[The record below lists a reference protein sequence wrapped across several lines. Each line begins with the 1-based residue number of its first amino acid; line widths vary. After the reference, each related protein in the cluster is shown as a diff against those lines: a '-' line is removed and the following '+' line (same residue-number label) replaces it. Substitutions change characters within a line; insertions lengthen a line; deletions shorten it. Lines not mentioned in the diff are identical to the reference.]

1 MKWNIDA
8 QYSND
13 TILGA
18 TNQDA
23 QDTLLCEV
31 GTINYDSIPDDNN
44 FRMRGDSVIYSD
56 RGVERGWSN
65 TLKNDVGVAIDGVI
79 LGGAHNSDPQD
90 PIFPAF
96 PFLSGQEPSADAC
109 GQHSNAGGKMHIH
122 YVP

>member
-1 MKWNIDA
+1 MACTD
-8 QYSND
+8 
-13 TILGA
+13 
-18 TNQDA
+18 QDS

-31 GTINYDSIPDDNN
+31 GTINYGSIPEENN

-96 PFLSGQEPSADAC
+96 EFLSGQEPSADAC
-109 GQHSNAGGKMHIH
+109 G
-122 YVP
+122 